1 MLSVECS
8 LIFSFPFPLP
18 SSVPEKLRVVT
29 LLLRFFHFGILGAEQ
44 FTLMN
49 DSINL
54 SSMAADSNAAM
65 KSLARDV
72 KQLRQLLEVR
82 ALKDNTREVTVDPA
96 DLPAIEASEFT
107 C

>member
-1 MLSVECS
+1 M
-8 LIFSFPFPLP
+8 
-18 SSVPEKLRVVT
+18 LRVVT
-29 LLLRFFHFGILGAEQ
+29 LLLRFFHFGILAAEQ

-54 SSMAADSNAAM
+54 SSMAADSHAAM

-82 ALKDNTREVTVDPA
+82 ALKENNREVIVDPA
-96 DLPAIEASEFT
+96 DLPDIDASEFSR
-107 C
+107 